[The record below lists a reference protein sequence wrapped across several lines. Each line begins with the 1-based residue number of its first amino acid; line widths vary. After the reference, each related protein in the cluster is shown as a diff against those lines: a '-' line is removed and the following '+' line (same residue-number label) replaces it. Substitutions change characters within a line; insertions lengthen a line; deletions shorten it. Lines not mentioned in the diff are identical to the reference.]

1 MVLPSDRE
9 RIKTLLIETITL
21 LCKNGL
27 NFQFEFSVEALI
39 GITID
44 QSDVFLINIQ
54 ETVKSGQGNE
64 EGECQGEAQNDS
76 STEQFSDTSLPPSI
90 QNADYQQTVVSLQS
104 LSRRNVI
111 TDMLSAEG
119 NTDAF
124 GKLQAVS
131 GASRRKSKMNAV
143 SKNYHHV
150 LSPSKSEGCL
160 PEIPLSSPSAGDDV
174 ICDLE
179 NVFPNVP
186 SQKNSEISTESLT
199 FTNQEPPRKRRCG
212 VSPSSRV
219 AEDGHGSRET
229 NIEDLITQCKTEP
242 LDLIKLEESPIDSSA
257 VESPNRQENSSF
269 LYNSTYSNDISY
281 TNWYGQENLVNP
293 SAIPG
298 CSTWPNPSTHN
309 ASAKHLPDQAASGWN
324 KNPDE
329 VPPSLFG
336 PVSWKK
342 TTGEA
347 LMRSHTTTATPW
359 SASLQMKKSPFSC
372 TLCDK
377 KVKLLRDLRAHM
389 ATKHNLEKD
398 YACTIC
404 GSRFTYKH
412 NLLCHMRTVHGMK

>member
-1 MVLPSDRE
+1 MVLPTDRE

-44 QSDVFLINIQ
+44 QNDVFLINIQ

-64 EGECQGEAQNDS
+64 QDECQGETQNDS
-76 STEQFSDTSLPPSI
+76 STEQFSDTSLPHSI
-90 QNADYQQTVVSLQS
+90 QNVDYQQTAVSLQS

-111 TDMLSAEG
+111 TDLLSAEG
-119 NTDAF
+119 NEDGY

-131 GASRRKSKMNAV
+131 GSRRKSKINPA

-150 LSPSKSEGCL
+150 LSPAKSEGCL

-174 ICDLE
+174 CDLE

-242 LDLIKLEESPIDSSA
+242 LDVIKLEESPIGSA

-269 LYNSTYSNDISY
+269 LYNSTYSNDISLRLDPSY
-281 TNWYGQENLVNP
+281 TNWYGQDNLVNP
-293 SAIPG
+293 SAVPG
-298 CSTWPNPSTHN
+298 CSSWPNTSTAN
-309 ASAKHLPDQAASGWN
+309 ASAKHLPDQ
-324 KNPDE
+324 
-329 VPPSLFG
+329 
-336 PVSWKK
+336 VSTIAFYVWQ
-342 TTGEA
+342 
-347 LMRSHTTTATPW
+347 R
-359 SASLQMKKSPFSC
+359 PFVM
-372 TLCDK
+372 L
-377 KVKLLRDLRAHM
+377 A
-389 ATKHNLEKD
+389 
-398 YACTIC
+398 
-404 GSRFTYKH
+404 
-412 NLLCHMRTVHGMK
+412 